1 MPICQAIL
9 PEFDTEMANTRKI
22 LQLVP
27 DDKFAYQPHEKS
39 MSMARLASHV
49 AELPSWAAE
58 VLKKERLDLAAEQ
71 KPFLAHSKAELL
83 DRFENNL
90 KNARA
95 AIEGSKDE
103 DYGVP
108 WTLAAGGHTIFT
120 MPRAAVLRTAVMNH
134 LIHHRA
140 QLGMYL
146 RLNHIPIPGLYGPS
160 ADDQQAFFADAKA

>member
-90 KNARA
+90 KEARA
-95 AIEGSKDE
+95 AIESSRD
-103 DYGVP
+103 
-108 WTLAAGGHTIFT
+108 
-120 MPRAAVLRTAVMNH
+120 
-134 LIHHRA
+134 
-140 QLGMYL
+140 
-146 RLNHIPIPGLYGPS
+146 
-160 ADDQQAFFADAKA
+160 